1 MKTNI
6 FKRTFV
12 AILTCALVFS
22 LFSCIP
28 FSASAAESEIDW
40 KLSFVKNVDGKYEAV
55 ESVEP
60 GEEFYLAV
68 GVQNYDSIGELNV
81 VRDDSGKVDK
91 LATSFDNTIGAAIA
105 LVNVSNLVTFDQ
117 EDIVTPYTSA
127 KIDTN
132 IVDGV
137 LRATVL
143 FDSGS
148 LTKYVGKTALA
159 ANDGVFFMVKAI
171 AGDTVG
177 VADFSMNKGTAE
189 SGSSSVA
196 VVTKAAGVALTSDS
210 TKNMSMGGYDTVYS
224 LNIAKKTPAGP
235 TYVEGLTIA
244 GKNATFASDYSIMF
258 AVTSANYKAYDK
270 VYIKVKKA
278 VYNGNVANGYAE
290 SVLDKAAVSGNFY
303 AYTYEGFAAT
313 EIASSVFAT
322 VYAEDADGN
331 VYYGPETEYSLRSYA
346 ENQIKKANGNAKFK
360 TMMVEFLNYGA
371 SAQTYFGYNTSDL
384 ANKNIDA
391 YQNLAT
397 ADRAYSNDRT
407 GTDDTGYAVRF
418 TAFNLV
424 FKNKITILAAS
435 NMTADQYAAYKDSGY
450 AVVSYK
456 DADGKDA
463 NHRIALNDE
472 TQFAYTAGKYCVS
485 FNGLKSKEM
494 STVVTIALYDGN
506 DTQIS
511 NSVTYSIETYA
522 ASKVTGTNAKLVQLV
537 KNMMSLGDS
546 CAAYFAK

>member
-12 AILTCALVFS
+12 AIITCALVFS

-28 FSASAAESEIDW
+28 FSASAASEIDW
-40 KLSFVKNVDGKYEAV
+40 KLSFVKIVDGKYETV

-68 GVQNYDSIGELNV
+68 GVQNYNSIGELNV
-81 VRDDSGKVDK
+81 VRDESGNVDK
-91 LATSFDNTIGAAIA
+91 VATSFDNTIGAAVA
-105 LVNVSNLVTFDQ
+105 LVNVSNLVTIDQ
-117 EDIVTPYTSA
+117 DDIVTPYTAANISA
-127 KIDTN
+127 N
-132 IVDGV
+132 IVNGV
-137 LRATVL
+137 LRATAL

-148 LTKYVGKTALA
+148 LTKYLGKSDLD
-159 ANDGVFFMVKAI
+159 NNNGILFMVKAT
-171 AGDTVG
+171 AGTTVG
-177 VADFSMNKGTAE
+177 TAEFSMNEGTAA
-189 SGSSSVA
+189 GGTSSIA
-196 VVTKAAGVALTSDS
+196 VVSKAAGVALNTGS
-210 TKNMSMGGYDTVYS
+210 TKNLTMGGYDTTFS
-224 LNIAKKTPAGP
+224 LNIAKTPAGP

-244 GKNATFASDYSIMF
+244 GKNATFASDYSLMF

-278 VYNGNVANGYAE
+278 VYNGDVANGYAE
-290 SVLDKAAVSGNFY
+290 SVLNNATVSGNYY

-313 EIASSVFAT
+313 EIASDVFAT
-322 VYAEDADGN
+322 VYAEDANGN
-331 VYYGPETEYSLRSYA
+331 VFYGPETEYSLRSYA

-360 TMMVEFLNYGA
+360 TMMVDFLNYGA
-371 SAQTYFGYNTSDL
+371 SAQTYFGYNTTDL

-397 ADRAYSNDRT
+397 PERAYSNDRT
-407 GTDDTGYAVRF
+407 GTDDASYAVRIS
-418 TAFNLV
+418 AFNLV
-424 FKNKITILAAS
+424 FKNKITILAAT
-435 NMTADQYAAYKDSGY
+435 NMTNDQYASYKDSGY

-456 DADGKDA
+456 DADGKDIDYK
-463 NHRIALNDE
+463 IALSDE
-472 TQFAYTAGKYCVS
+472 NQFAYTSGKYCVS

-506 DTQIS
+506 GTQIS

-522 ASKVTGTNAKLVQLV
+522 SSKVNGTNAKLVALV
-537 KNMMSLGDS
+537 KCMMSLGDS
-546 CAAYFAK
+546 SAAYFAK